1 MGANKLSNK
10 YTVILVVVALIV
22 TYLLIKTKPQPEA
35 KLEPPTPMRVVVTR
49 VEATDFEPRFE
60 VSGYLRPGRQ
70 ARLRFEVMG
79 EVAERRVEP
88 GEKVAAGALL
98 LRLDEGDY
106 RDAVLEAEAR
116 LRQEEAG
123 VARDRRLLDLARR
136 NRQLQEEEVARQQR
150 LGSESLASRTA
161 LDNARQKLFQLASEE
176 ERLKYSVETAQARLD
191 LQQAN
196 LNRARRNLDR
206 CRLTAP
212 FAGVVNRVEVD
223 VGDGVNANQTV
234 AELIDTSFLDLYVE
248 VGGEV
253 AAALRVGQAA
263 RVAVADRL
271 FDGELVAIQPDP
283 AAETFTHEVR
293 IRLANP
299 GLLPG
304 QPARATLALPTRH
317 DVLVVPVTAIVRDG
331 GEDYL
336 FVVDG
341 TRLEKRRV
349 RLGARRGGEQIV
361 LDGVRAGEQIVARD
375 AAALTTDVAIEY

>member
-35 KLEPPTPMRVVVTR
+35 ELEPPTPMRVVVTR
-49 VEATDFEPRFE
+49 VEATDFEPRVE

-88 GEKVAAGALL
+88 GGKVAAGALL

-234 AELIDTSFLDLYVE
+234 AELIDMSFLDLYVE

-271 FDGELVAIQPDP
+271 FDGELVAIQPNP

-341 TRLEKRRV
+341 ARLEKRRV

>member
-1 MGANKLSNK
+1 MGVNKLSNK

-35 KLEPPTPMRVVVTR
+35 ELEPPTPMRVVVTR
-49 VEATDFEPRFE
+49 VAATDFQPRAE

-70 ARLRFEVMG
+70 ARLRFDVVG

-88 GEKVAAGALL
+88 GEKVAAGAVL

-150 LGSESLASRTA
+150 LGNESLASRTA

-176 ERLKYSVETAQARLD
+176 ERLKYSVETARARLD

-206 CRLTAP
+206 CRLSAP

-234 AELIDTSFLDLYVE
+234 VELIDTTFLDLYVE
-248 VGGEV
+248 VSGEV
-253 AAALRVGQAA
+253 AAALEVGQAA
-263 RVAVADRL
+263 RVAVAGQL
-271 FDGELVAIQPDP
+271 LDGELVAIQPNP

-304 QPARATLALPTRH
+304 LLAQATLALPTQH

-331 GEDYL
+331 GDDYL

-341 TRLEKRRV
+341 SRLEKRRV
-349 RLGARRGGEQIV
+349 KLGVRRGGEQIV

>member
-35 KLEPPTPMRVVVTR
+35 ELEPPTPMRVVVTR

-70 ARLRFEVMG
+70 ARLRFDVMG

-150 LGSESLASRTA
+150 LGNESLASRTA

-234 AELIDTSFLDLYVE
+234 VELIDMSFLDLYVE

-271 FDGELVAIQPDP
+271 FDGELVAIQPNP

-341 TRLEKRRV
+341 ARLEKRRV